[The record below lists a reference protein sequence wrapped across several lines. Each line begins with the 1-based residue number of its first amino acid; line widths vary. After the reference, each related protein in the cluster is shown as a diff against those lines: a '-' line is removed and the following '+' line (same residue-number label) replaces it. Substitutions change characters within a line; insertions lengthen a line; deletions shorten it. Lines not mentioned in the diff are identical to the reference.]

1 MRSLWLSRDLR
12 LCMLGSQRDSGE
24 GQMNVY
30 RLDPIDP
37 DHPSWQNSTEQ
48 EGLWAGASTPTDA
61 RELVAD
67 KARVGAHVA
76 DATSPWQD
84 VRVKS
89 CVLEPSV
96 THIRTGTVVRADGSL
111 VGD

>member
-1 MRSLWLSRDLR
+1 MS
-12 LCMLGSQRDSGE
+12 
-24 GQMNVY
+24 VY

-37 DHPSWQNSTEQ
+37 DHASWQSSTEQ
-48 EGLWAGASTPTDA
+48 EGVWAGASTPKDA
-61 RELVAD
+61 RDLVAD
-67 KARVGAHVA
+67 KTRVGAQGA

-84 VRVKS
+84 VRLTS

-96 THIRTGTVVRADGSL
+96 THIRPGTVVRGDGSL

>member
-1 MRSLWLSRDLR
+1 
-12 LCMLGSQRDSGE
+12 
-24 GQMNVY
+24 MNVY

-76 DATSPWQD
+76 DATSPWRS
-84 VRVKS
+84 VR
-89 CVLEPSV
+89 
-96 THIRTGTVVRADGSL
+96 RTNILTRDYSWNLFGHPKRSNARSWRRAVSP
-111 VGD
+111 

>member
-1 MRSLWLSRDLR
+1 
-12 LCMLGSQRDSGE
+12 
-24 GQMNVY
+24 MNIY

-48 EGLWAGASTPTDA
+48 EGDWAGALMPSDA
-61 RELVAD
+61 RDLVAD
-67 KARVGAHVA
+67 KTRVGVQGVGAA
-76 DATSPWQD
+76 SPWQD
-84 VRVKS
+84 VRVTS

-96 THIRTGTVVRADGSL
+96 THILPGTVVRGDGSL